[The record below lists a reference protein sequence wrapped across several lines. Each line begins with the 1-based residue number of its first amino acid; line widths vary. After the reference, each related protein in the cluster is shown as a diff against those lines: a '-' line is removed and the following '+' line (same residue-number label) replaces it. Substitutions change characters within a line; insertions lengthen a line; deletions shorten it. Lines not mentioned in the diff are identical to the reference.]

1 MGAPGINKC
10 SRDKSIHVGSVVKMT
25 RTQQPGSWLT
35 VGKIGDYCHV
45 SRATV
50 RRWIR
55 NGELHA
61 IRLAGGHYRV
71 SIADFRDFL
80 KTYNFP
86 IDEELF
92 GPNLKTK
99 GRRVAGMPCHPQG
112 LTRRRFCRV
121 PCGKR

>member
-10 SRDKSIHVGSVVKMT
+10 RRDKSIHVGSVVKMT

-92 GPNLKTK
+92 GPESENEGETS
-99 GRRVAGMPCHPQG
+99 GRHA
-112 LTRRRFCRV
+112 V
-121 PCGKR
+121 PPSGADT